1 LPRIIYAMASDSLI
15 FRFLGRVSSRFK
27 TPVVGTLLAGLLTGL
42 MAALF
47 DLKQLVNM
55 MSIGTLLA
63 YTIVAASVLLLR
75 YSETRG
81 LDETETNE
89 EVELMDGT
97 VTSSGVFK
105 QIFNCGRH
113 DFPSKLSERIVKIEV
128 CLYCVLCVLIGL
140 CAIYLKKYI
149 GNGEAWAIVL
159 TAIVVFV
166 TVLVIMSMTTQPK
179 SRKELTFKVPLVPLI
194 PALSILINV
203 YLMLM
208 LDPYTWIRFAVW
220 MVIGESN

>member
-1 LPRIIYAMASDSLI
+1 M
-15 FRFLGRVSSRFK
+15 
-27 TPVVGTLLAGLLTGL
+27 
-42 MAALF
+42 
-47 DLKQLVNM
+47 
-55 MSIGTLLA
+55 
-63 YTIVAASVLLLR
+63 
-75 YSETRG
+75 
-81 LDETETNE
+81 DETETNE

-179 SRKELTFKVPLVPLI
+179 SRKELTFKVIQLSQFVPFWRSFSLI
-194 PALSILINV
+194 EGTLGASDSRIEHPDQRL
-203 YLMLM
+203 
-208 LDPYTWIRFAVW
+208 LDADAGPVHLDSFRRLD
-220 MVIGESN
+220 GNR